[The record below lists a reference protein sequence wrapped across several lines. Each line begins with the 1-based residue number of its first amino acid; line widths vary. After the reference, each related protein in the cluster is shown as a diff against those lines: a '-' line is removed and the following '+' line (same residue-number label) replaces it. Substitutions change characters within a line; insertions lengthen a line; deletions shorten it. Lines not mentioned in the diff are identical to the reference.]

1 MSLHLS
7 LKLVLNNFNFRM
19 ILAVTT
25 LKTAEPLTV
34 DSWTFHLVMRLN
46 SWLLLQLSD
55 RCLSPLMLP
64 TNLSSSTMQVLTKS
78 YDFVLCVKLKIVLN
92 LSRHL
97 F

>member
-1 MSLHLS
+1 
-7 LKLVLNNFNFRM
+7 
-19 ILAVTT
+19 
-25 LKTAEPLTV
+25 
-34 DSWTFHLVMRLN
+34 
-46 SWLLLQLSD
+46 LQLSD